1 MKNLNL
7 NKILFFMLAFAA
19 NNLFGQ
25 SVLKIADI
33 KIVSAG
39 ETLTIPA
46 GTVVEFGSGAFL
58 KIEGSLI
65 VNGTESN
72 PVIFKNMEENISGL
86 GIAISGSNYESVV
99 VLNNVK
105 FDGLIQPL
113 RFDPF
118 WQRKEVELKN
128 ISFWNSISGE
138 PLVYVASPLTDLREG
153 RKIVFTIENSTCVNN
168 SAGMLLENVGSDAI
182 QYNIDNLSFLDNNA
196 TGNAN
201 ALGLLH
207 FDFASLYKS
216 TNIKVGSLSFTRNY
230 ALNNPLGVSVGG
242 NGAFTMNI
250 DTIYQTDLA
259 EDIIYDKHIDNRI
272 PAVIVDKKLSINE
285 NGSTDIIKS
294 ISHNF
299 GQITLNVYG
308 NPAIAKLIDS
318 TGNKVDYTT
327 SRKGDT
333 IQFDYLQGIP
343 VKGVLANGQQ
353 VNIPKFIANNDKF
366 LELTKIDTAQYYKFL
381 IEKNIVRT
389 GQAQAQSDLIGFKL
403 KLPIFKRKGEIV
415 KKLNTWEVGVWGGGA
430 MYGGGDISPTSTI
443 PSTIELS
450 FGLYQQLNI
459 NTRFSMKI
467 SGYYST
473 ISSHNFLAAG
483 FFSGTKP
490 IYFYDSLYKRIKVS
504 SNFLPVNFITKM
516 GLLEFEGLWH
526 LSDYQINVGKR
537 SKIIPSI
544 GLSVGIMYFTPYRI
558 AFVEGQSKTE
568 TRDDW
573 ENKMYTKHLWNLRLL
588 GSEGQNFLPGKSP
601 YSPLAFNLGTSFSLT
616 YLKKRYILKGE
627 MKVAYTST
635 DYLDDYG
642 PGIWYGGD
650 YDKMV
655 SSAYKLYDNIP
666 QADMNAITWTPNSNK
681 QKRVGW
687 INPRSTDGLND
698 WYYQLHLGMSYRLFK

>member
-1 MKNLNL
+1 
-7 NKILFFMLAFAA
+7 MLAIVA

-25 SVLKIADI
+25 SVMKITDI
-33 KIVSAG
+33 KIVSDG

-58 KIEGSLI
+58 KVEGSLL
-65 VNGTESN
+65 VKGTESN
-72 PVIFKNMEENISGL
+72 PVIFKNMDESNSGL
-86 GIAISGSNYESVV
+86 GIVISGSNNESFII
-99 VLNNVK
+99 LNHVK

-118 WQRKEVELKN
+118 WHRKEIALKN

-138 PLVYVASPLTDLREG
+138 PIVYVASPLIDFREG
-153 RKIVFTIENSTCVNN
+153 RKIIFTIENSICVNN
-168 SAGMLLENVGSDAI
+168 SAGILLENVGSDGI
-182 QYNIDNLSFLDNNA
+182 QYNLDNLSFSDNNA
-196 TGNAN
+196 IGNLN

-216 TNIKVGSLSFTRNY
+216 SNVKVGTLSFTRNY
-230 ALNNPLGVSVGG
+230 TLNNPMGVSVAG
-242 NGAFTMNI
+242 NGAFSLAI
-250 DTIYQTDLA
+250 DKIYQSNMS

-272 PAVIVDKKLSINE
+272 PSVVVGNKSSIYE

-299 GQITLNVYG
+299 GRVTLNVNG
-308 NPAIAKLIDS
+308 NPEISKLIDS
-318 TGNKVDYTT
+318 AGNKVDYTF
-327 SRKGDT
+327 SRIGDT
-333 IQFDYLQGIP
+333 ILLNYIQGLPI
-343 VKGVLANGQQ
+343 KGVLMNGQQ
-353 VNIPKFIANNDKF
+353 VNIPKFIASNDKF

-381 IEKNIVRT
+381 IENNKL
-389 GQAQAQSDLIGFKL
+389 GLSQPQSDEIGFKF
-403 KLPIFKRKGEIV
+403 KLPIFKRKGEVV
-415 KKLNTWEVGVWGGGA
+415 KKLNTWELGVWGGGA
-430 MYGGGDISPTSTI
+430 IYGGGDIQPLGYI

-450 FGLYQQLNI
+450 FGLYQQVNI

-467 SGYYST
+467 SGYYTT

-483 FFSGTKP
+483 YFNGTRP

-504 SNFLPVNFITKM
+504 TDFLPVNFITKM

-526 LSDYQINVGKR
+526 LRPYKIEAGKN
-537 SKIIPSI
+537 STTIPSI
-544 GLSVGIMYFTPYRI
+544 GLSAGIMYFTPYRI
-558 AFVEGQSKTE
+558 AFVEGQSSAE

-573 ENKMYTKHLWNLRLL
+573 ENKMYTKHLWDLRKL

-601 YSPLAFNLGTSFSLT
+601 YSPIAFNLGTSFSLT
-616 YLKKRYILKGE
+616 YLKKRYALKGE
-627 MKVAYTST
+627 MKFVYTST
-635 DYLDDYG
+635 DYLDDFG
-642 PGIWYGGD
+642 PGIWYGGN

-655 SSAYKLYDNIP
+655 KSAYKMYDNIP

-681 QKRVGW
+681 QKRLGW

-698 WYYQLHLGMSYRLFK
+698 WYYQLHLGMSYFIFK

>member
-1 MKNLNL
+1 MKNLHL

-33 KIVSAG
+33 KIVSVG
-39 ETLTIPA
+39 EILTIPA
-46 GTVVEFGSGAFL
+46 GTVVEFGSGAFI
-58 KIEGSLI
+58 KVEGSLI
-65 VNGTESN
+65 VNGSEEN
-72 PVIFKNMEENISGL
+72 PVIFKNMDENILGL
-86 GIAISGSNYESVV
+86 GIVISGSKYESVV
-99 VLNNVK
+99 QLNHVK

-138 PLVYVASPLTDLREG
+138 PIVYVASPLIDLREG
-153 RKIVFTIENSTCVNN
+153 KKIVFTIKNSTCVNN

-182 QYNIDNLSFLDNNA
+182 QYYIDNVNFSDNNA
-196 TGNAN
+196 TGNMN
-201 ALGLLH
+201 ALGLIH

-216 TNIKVGSLSFTRNY
+216 ANVKVGSLSFTRNY
-230 ALNNPLGVSVGG
+230 ALNNPLGISVAG
-242 NGAFTMNI
+242 NGAFSINI
-250 DTIYQTDLA
+250 DTIYQTDIA

-272 PAVIVDKKLSINE
+272 PSVVVGNKSSIYE

-299 GQITLNVYG
+299 GRVTLNVNG
-308 NPAIAKLIDS
+308 NPEISKLIDS
-318 TGNKVDYTT
+318 AGNKVDYTF
-327 SRKGDT
+327 SRIGDT
-333 IQFDYLQGIP
+333 ILLNYIQGLPI
-343 VKGVLANGQQ
+343 KGVLMNGQQ
-353 VNIPKFIANNDKF
+353 VNIPKFIASNDKF

-381 IEKNIVRT
+381 IENNKL
-389 GQAQAQSDLIGFKL
+389 GLSQPQSDEIGFKF
-403 KLPIFKRKGEIV
+403 KLPIFKRKGEVV
-415 KKLNTWEVGVWGGGA
+415 KKINTWELGVWGGGA
-430 MYGGGDISPTSTI
+430 IYGGGDIQPLGYI

-450 FGLYQQLNI
+450 FGLYQQVNI

-467 SGYYST
+467 SGYYTT

-483 FFSGTKP
+483 YFNGTKP

-504 SNFLPVNFITKM
+504 TDFLPVNFITKM

-526 LSDYQINVGKR
+526 LRPYKIEAGKN
-537 SKIIPSI
+537 STTIPSI
-544 GLSVGIMYFTPYRI
+544 GLSAGIMYFTPYRI
-558 AFVEGQSKTE
+558 AFVEGQSSTE

-573 ENKMYTKHLWNLRLL
+573 ENKMYTKHLWDLRKL

-601 YSPLAFNLGTSFSLT
+601 YSPIAFNLGTSFSLT
-616 YLKKRYILKGE
+616 YLKKRYALKGE
-627 MKVAYTST
+627 MKFVYTST
-635 DYLDDYG
+635 DYLDDFG
-642 PGIWYGGD
+642 PGIWYGGN

-655 SSAYKLYDNIP
+655 KSAYKMYDNIP
-666 QADMNAITWTPNSNK
+666 QADMDAITWTPNSNK
-681 QKRVGW
+681 QKRLGW

-698 WYYQLHLGMSYRLFK
+698 WYYQLHLGMSYFIFK